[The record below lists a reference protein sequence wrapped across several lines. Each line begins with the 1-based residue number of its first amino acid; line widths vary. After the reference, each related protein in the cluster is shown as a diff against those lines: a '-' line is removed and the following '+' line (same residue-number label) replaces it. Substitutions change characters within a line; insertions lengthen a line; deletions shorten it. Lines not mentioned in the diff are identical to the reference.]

1 MDFHVSTLSRAP
13 KLPHVNRTIEGITAN
28 AEKCRD
34 NVEKSTGV
42 VTVLVPF
49 VGYQRAAEIAKEALR
64 TGISVREIILRD
76 KILTEEELASVLDPV
91 AMTEARK
98 VAK

>member
-1 MDFHVSTLSRAP
+1 M
-13 KLPHVNRTIEGITAN
+13 
-28 AEKCRD
+28 
-34 NVEKSTGV
+34 EKSTGV

-76 KILTEEELASVLDPV
+76 GILTEDELADVLDPV

-98 VAK
+98 LTK